1 VRSLFEKI
9 NVKLNAQGGFLKAV
23 SVLVGGTAFA
33 QGLAIIALP
42 FITRLYSPVEFST
55 FAVYAS
61 ILGILTVASCLRFE
75 IAIPIPVEDKEATAL
90 VILALIS
97 NFTISILIA
106 LLIWLFHTEII
117 TLLKQPSLNQIIW
130 LIPLGVFFSGIY
142 TALQYWATRKK
153 NFTVIARTRIIQS
166 VSGVATQ
173 IILGIWGGAALG
185 LVLGQIIKISAGIGK
200 LAKNFWKEADLFIKN
215 ITVSQLCAVFKK
227 NDQFPKYST
236 LDSLANSAGAQL
248 PIIIIATLALGS
260 EAGYLMIA
268 MQVMAV
274 PIQLIGG
281 AVAQVYLAHA
291 PAAVQEK
298 SITQYTIN
306 ILENLFKYGVSGLI
320 FIGLVS
326 PILAKY
332 VFGQE
337 WAKVGL
343 IISWMI
349 PWFAFQLVA
358 SPISMI
364 MHIVG
369 RQKQML
375 LLTLTGF
382 ILRIGMLYGQFYLN
396 PSYLLEAYAISGGIF
411 YSICYIVFSNAAGL
425 KIKDH
430 IFLIKKVVFFIII
443 ATLLGILM
451 ASILRM
457 AGL

>member
-1 VRSLFEKI
+1 MKHLLVKI
-9 NVKLNAQGGFLKAV
+9 NNKLNAQGGFLRAV

-33 QGLAIIALP
+33 QGLTIVALP
-42 FITRLYSPVEFST
+42 FVTRLYSPAEFSI

-61 ILGILTVASCLRFE
+61 ILGIFTVASCLRFE
-75 IAIPIPVEDKEATAL
+75 IAIPIPSEDKEAAIL
-90 VILALIS
+90 VVLALIS
-97 NFTISILIA
+97 NFTISIVISFI
-106 LLIWLFHTEII
+106 IWLFHTEII
-117 TLLKQPSLNQIIW
+117 TLLKQPSLSQIIW

-153 NFTVIARTRIIQS
+153 NFTIIARTRIVQS

-173 IILGIWGGAALG
+173 ILFGIFWGAAWG

-200 LAKNFWKEADLFIKN
+200 LAKNFWNEANTIIKS
-215 ITVSQLCAVFKK
+215 ITFVQLYAIFKK

-236 LDSLANSAGAQL
+236 FDSLANSAGVQL
-248 PIIIIATLALGS
+248 PIIIIATLAVGS
-260 EAGYLMIA
+260 EVGYLMIA

-281 AVAQVYLAHA
+281 AVSQVYLAHA

-298 SITQYTIN
+298 TITHYTIN
-306 ILENLFKYGVSGLI
+306 ILENLFKYGVSSLI

-337 WAKVGL
+337 WEKVGL

-349 PWFAFQLVA
+349 PWFGFQLIA

-364 MHIVG
+364 MHIIG

-375 LLTLTGF
+375 LLTVSGF
-382 ILRIGMLYGQFYLN
+382 ILRIGMLYLQFYLN

-411 YSICYIVFSNAAGL
+411 YGICYMVFSNAAGL
-425 KIKDH
+425 KIQDH
-430 IFLIKKVVFFIII
+430 ILLIKKVVFFIII
-443 ATLLGILM
+443 AIILGILT
-451 ASILRM
+451 ASVLRM
-457 AGL
+457 FEL

>member
-1 VRSLFEKI
+1 MR
-9 NVKLNAQGGFLKAV
+9 LNAQGGFLKAV

-42 FITRLYSPVEFST
+42 FITRLYSPSDFSI

-75 IAIPIPVEDKEATAL
+75 IAIPIPSEDEEAAIL

-97 NFTISILIA
+97 NLAISILTG
-106 LLIWLFHTEII
+106 LLIWVFHVEII
-117 TLLKQPSLNQIIW
+117 SLLKKPNFNHIIW

-153 NFTVIARTRIIQS
+153 NFTVIARTRVVQS
-166 VSGVATQ
+166 ISGVATQ
-173 IILGIWGGAALG
+173 IILGFWGTAALG
-185 LVLGQIIKISAGIGK
+185 LALGQIIKVSFGIGK
-200 LAKNFWKEADLFIKN
+200 LAKNFWKESEVFIRN
-215 ITVSQLCAVFKK
+215 ITIIKLYNVFKK

-268 MQVMAV
+268 MQVLAV

-281 AVAQVYLAHA
+281 AVSQVYLAHA

-298 SITQYTIN
+298 TIAHYTTN
-306 ILENLFKYGVSGLI
+306 ILENLFKYGVSSLI

-332 VFGQE
+332 IFGYE
-337 WAKVGL
+337 WEKVGL

-349 PWFAFQLVA
+349 PWFAFQLIA

-382 ILRIGMLYGQFYLN
+382 ILRIGILYGQFYLN
-396 PSYLLEAYAISGGIF
+396 PTYLLEAYAISGGIF
-411 YSICYIVFSNAAGL
+411 YGLCY
-425 KIKDH
+425 
-430 IFLIKKVVFFIII
+430 
-443 ATLLGILM
+443 
-451 ASILRM
+451 
-457 AGL
+457 